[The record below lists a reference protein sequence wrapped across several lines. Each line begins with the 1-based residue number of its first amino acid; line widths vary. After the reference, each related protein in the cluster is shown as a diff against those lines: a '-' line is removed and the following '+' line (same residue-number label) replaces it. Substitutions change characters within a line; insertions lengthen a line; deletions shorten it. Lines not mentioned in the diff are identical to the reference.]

1 MKRTTHKQICNIH
14 KSQSNQSTNEK
25 YTETIIDIVCLF
37 FFGFL
42 TVVMKALLCEKIF
55 Q

>member
-25 YTETIIDIVCLF
+25 YTETIIDIVVF
-37 FFGFL
+37 FWISHCGDEGF
-42 TVVMKALLCEKIF
+42 VV
-55 Q
+55 